1 MFTPKSVLHW
11 GLPAHPAKFSPSEAL
26 SACSTW
32 PNYIQ
37 SEGKDSPLWSTRDRQ
52 PSSGWLDWHL
62 MLLSARH
69 FSRTDVFE
77 CCLKSQTADCV
88 CDHTACVDAHAHV
101 LGTSGE
107 WCVTCE
113 VSCGPFFLIKIV
125 LGEMATGRLGLER
138 RSKSRMFIVK
148 WRAGS
153 NYFNHPLN
161 YWLAGLSFF
170 VGLASDTQLTKRRLF
185 MLDRRISPPCW
196 GRCQNLWVHRGW
208 ICCWCCYLPVKLI
221 KDAMIVN

>member
-11 GLPAHPAKFSPSEAL
+11 GLPAHPAKFSPSTAL

-37 SEGKDSPLWSTRDRQ
+37 SEGKDSPLWSTRDHQ
-52 PSSGWLDWHL
+52 PSSDWLVWHL

-77 CCLKSQTADCV
+77 CCLKSQTVDCV
-88 CDHTACVDAHAHV
+88 CDLTARVDVRAHV

-107 WCVTCE
+107 RHVTCE
-113 VSCGPFFLIKIV
+113 VSCGPFLTKK
-125 LGEMATGRLGLER
+125 
-138 RSKSRMFIVK
+138 RSSLVRWRWGGSSWNADQRSRMFIVK

-170 VGLASDTQLTKRRLF
+170 VWLASDMQLTKRRLF
-185 MLDRRISPPCW
+185 MLDRRIPHPPCW
-196 GRCQNLWVHRGW
+196 GKCQNLDEYVADVV
-208 ICCWCCYLPVKLI
+208 ICL
-221 KDAMIVN
+221 